1 MTNHANIVG
10 RNGTYGNAADG
21 TPLPTFG
28 QPLGGISN
36 VDPGRQFQFLIRV
49 MI

>member
-1 MTNHANIVG
+1 VSHRRSVPG
-10 RNGTYGNAADG
+10 RNGTWGNNADG
-21 TPLPTFG
+21 TPLPSFG